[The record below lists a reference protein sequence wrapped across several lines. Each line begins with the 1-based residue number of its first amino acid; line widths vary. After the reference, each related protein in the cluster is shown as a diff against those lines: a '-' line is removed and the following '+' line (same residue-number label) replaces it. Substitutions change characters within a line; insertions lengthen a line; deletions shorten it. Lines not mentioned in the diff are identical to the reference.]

1 MIHWGDIHGRSN
13 ETNKKDLKHFYYTRI
28 KHLTDREIQ
37 QNYLRSLGMKIG
49 NECYIFSDKIETAE
63 PYLVSLGDHVTIAND
78 VRFATHDA
86 SANFY
91 IEGASDIYGRIS
103 IGNYV
108 FIGMG
113 TIILPGVTIADHC
126 IIAAGSVVT
135 KSFFED
141 GVVIGG
147 NPAHLIGTVE
157 ELKEKNKNLKLYT
170 WGMSYSEKRTY
181 LEKNEESFKHFNR
194 ER

>member
-1 MIHWGDIHGRSN
+1 MREVMKLI
-13 ETNKKDLKHFYYTRI
+13 KKDLKHFYYTRI

-113 TIILPGVTIADHC
+113 TIIIPGVTNADHC